1 MVFLEGHAA
10 MAKSLNSPNPFPK
23 SKQINQLH
31 RSRSASVPDCDQ
43 SPYAVIDV
51 IILIAV
57 ICASFFLFYPHAK
70 ILARKSLEFS
80 GEVVEVFV
88 EEITRSPLGFGC
100 LGLSIFF
107 TSMAL
112 LAIAVCTD
120 SRCGKPCCRG
130 LRKAPEFNVQ
140 LETEENLNSNKLLQ
154 KELYEVHHK
163 ELEAEFKK
171 MAPPNGRAVLVFR
184 ARCGCSVGRMEV
196 MGPRKYRKAM
206 LGDERVVTNLKSC
219 AKW

>member
-10 MAKSLNSPNPFPK
+10 MAKSLNSPTPFPK

-31 RSRSASVPDCDQ
+31 RSRRASVPDCDQ
-43 SPYAVIDV
+43 SPHAVIDV

-57 ICASFFLFYPHAK
+57 ICASCFLFYPYAK
-70 ILARKSLEFS
+70 ILARKSLEVG
-80 GEVVEVFV
+80 GEVVEVFF
-88 EEITRSPLGFGC
+88 EEITRSPMVFGC
-100 LGLSIFF
+100 LGVSLFF

-120 SRCGKPCCRG
+120 SRCGKPGCRG
-130 LRKAPEFNVQ
+130 LRKAPEFDVR
-140 LETEENLNSNKLLQ
+140 LETEDNSNKSLQ

-163 ELEAEFKK
+163 ELEADLKK

-184 ARCGCSVGRMEV
+184 TRCGCSVGRMEV
-196 MGPRKYRKAM
+196 MGPRKYRK
-206 LGDERVVTNLKSC
+206 VK
-219 AKW
+219 K